1 MRKSK
6 PFEMPCTRLPYTR
19 QRAERL
25 GLQVRASNKDDK
37 KIDVLRGKKVVASVG
52 ASGHGDYP
60 TYRQLEKKGSVPVGM
75 AEKSKEAYHARHGVH
90 PKRRDGEY
98 TPGFLA
104 GQLLW

>member
-1 MRKSK
+1 MH
-6 PFEMPCTRLPYTR
+6 FEMTYTILPYTR
-19 QRAERL
+19 QRAEKL

-37 KIDVLRGKKVVASVG
+37 KIDVLRSGKVIASVG
-52 ASGHGDYP
+52 ASGFKDYP
-60 TYRQLEKKGSVPVGM
+60 TYRQLEKKGNVSVGT
-75 AEKSKEAYHARHGVH
+75 AEKRKEAYHARHGVY